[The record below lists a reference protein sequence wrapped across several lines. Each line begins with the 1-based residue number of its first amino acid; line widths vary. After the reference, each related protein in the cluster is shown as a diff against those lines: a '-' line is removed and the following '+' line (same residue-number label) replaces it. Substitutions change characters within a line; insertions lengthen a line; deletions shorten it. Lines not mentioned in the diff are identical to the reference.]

1 MNFFARFIFIAFFT
15 VSLSFVSCRKAEA
28 ARTELVFGTVC
39 TVNAFDDGTTELYNS
54 LFERLHS
61 MDEKFSTSKSNSE
74 IEKINAAAGKSAVEI
89 SDEVLFVLK
98 IALSFAEI
106 TNGAFD
112 PTVGPLV
119 KLWGINTE
127 YARVPEQWEIDNAL
141 KLVDWSRVKIEENK
155 VFLPVEG
162 MRLDLGGIVKG
173 YAADVLAFMVKEAG
187 VKCAVIDLGGNIY
200 VAGKKKDRSLWRVGV
215 KNPQNPEH
223 STAITLSL
231 PENSVV
237 TSGVY
242 ERFFIKNNIRYHH
255 IINPKTGYPVDNGL
269 TSVTIVS
276 KSSTACDALSTSLF
290 ILGMEKGFALLKQLE
305 RQNFPT
311 AGITVKEKTADSTDG
326 MGMWLFGSGAVN
338 DDGFE
343 NPVKLT
349 AAGLPFVEKAE
360 GMADCFNA
368 LYIDSEN
375 YMYST
380 EDLKKC
386 YGMS

>member
-1 MNFFARFIFIAFFT
+1 MTI
-15 VSLSFVSCRKAEA
+15 
-28 ARTELVFGTVC
+28 
-39 TVNAFDDGTTELYNS
+39 
-54 LFERLHS
+54 
-61 MDEKFSTSKSNSE
+61 
-74 IEKINAAAGKSAVEI
+74 
-89 SDEVLFVLK
+89 
-98 IALSFAEI
+98 
-106 TNGAFD
+106 
-112 PTVGPLV
+112 
-119 KLWGINTE
+119 
-127 YARVPEQWEIDNAL
+127 
-141 KLVDWSRVKIEENK
+141 
-155 VFLPVEG
+155 
-162 MRLDLGGIVKG
+162 
-173 YAADVLAFMVKEAG
+173 
-187 VKCAVIDLGGNIY
+187 
-200 VAGKKKDRSLWRVGV
+200 
-215 KNPQNPEH
+215 
-223 STAITLSL
+223 
-231 PENSVV
+231 
-237 TSGVY
+237 
-242 ERFFIKNNIRYHH
+242 
-255 IINPKTGYPVDNGL
+255 

-349 AAGLPFVEKAE
+349 AAGLPFVEKAD
-360 GMADCFNA
+360 GMANCFNA